1 MEIVIR
7 EIEEKDYPALLSIWN
22 NELGNK
28 DVTAENIKPHYD
40 RVKND
45 SRYKTYVACLEGEL
59 VGFISSAQTYAVGF
73 DGSAMQIIGIAV
85 KAEKQNK
92 GIGTKLIRSMENYA
106 REINCYSVGLCSGFK
121 RTGAH
126 AFYEH
131 MGYIKGSYAFTKMFN
146 HE

>member
-22 NELGNK
+22 KELGNIN
-28 DVTAENIKPHYD
+28 VTAENIKPHYE

-45 SRYKTYVACLEGEL
+45 IRYKTYVECLEDEV

-85 KAEKQNK
+85 KTEKQNK
-92 GIGTKLIRSMENYA
+92 GIGSKLIQSMENYE
-106 REINCYSVGLCSGFK
+106 REVNCYSVGLCSGFK
-121 RTGAH
+121 RTDAH

-131 MGYIKGSYAFTKMFN
+131 MGYTKGSYAFVKMIDC
-146 HE
+146 